1 MKARVT
7 LEDVGRLVGVSG
19 VTVSNV
25 INRRGGTS
33 AATQAKVWAAVE
45 ATGYVADPAAR
56 RLAGG
61 KTHTVG
67 VLVPNLSTQYA
78 SEIIRGV
85 SEALGAAGLDLLVS
99 TTQGASS
106 ERRQASFLAKLTDGL
121 LFLLPHEGRDGH
133 PDDQQND
140 HHGDLRTFD
149 LHGGPLVAIEY
160 RGEGRTRHSTTFPTV
175 NIDDYGGTRQAVR
188 YLASLGHRRV
198 GFIGGPPGRSAAEV
212 RLTAYRETLGAS
224 GLEVDPLLVA
234 DGDFT
239 QPSGFRAAH
248 ALLALPDPPTA
259 LFAANDVSAFGAVEA
274 VKDLGLRVPEDVS
287 VVGFDDVPMASQVFP
302 ALTTV
307 KRPLEQMGRAG
318 VALLLAQLRGET
330 VEADT
335 VLPTALVVR
344 SSSGPVPG
352 G

>member
-78 SEIIRGV
+78 SETIRGV
-85 SEALGAAGLDLLVS
+85 SEALGAAGMGLLVS
-99 TTQGASS
+99 TTPSVSS

-121 LFLLPHEGRDGH
+121 IFLLPHEGQG
-133 PDDQQND
+133 DQQD
-140 HHGDLRTFD
+140 EQQDDLRTFD

-160 RGEGRTRHSTTFPTV
+160 RGAGRTGGSAAFPTV
-175 NIDDYGGTRQAVR
+175 NIDDDGGTRQAVR
-188 YLASLGHRRV
+188 YLAALGHRRV

-212 RLTAYRETLGAS
+212 RLRAYRETLTAS
-224 GLEVDPLLVA
+224 GLEADPQLVA
-234 DGDFT
+234 AGDFT
-239 QPSGFRAAH
+239 QPAGFRAAH
-248 ALLALPDPPTA
+248 LLLARSDPPTA
-259 LFAANDVSAFGAVEA
+259 LFAANDVSAFGAIEA

-307 KRPLEQMGRAG
+307 RRPLEQMGRVA
-318 VALLLAQLRGET
+318 VALLVAQLRGET

-344 SSSGPVPG
+344 SSSGPLAG
-352 G
+352 R

>member
-61 KTHTVG
+61 KTGTVG

-78 SEIIRGV
+78 SETIRGV
-85 SEALGAAGLDLLVS
+85 SEALGAAGMGLLVS
-99 TTQGASS
+99 TTPNRSS
-106 ERRQASFLAKLTDGL
+106 ENRQANFLSKLTDGL
-121 LFLLPHEGRDGH
+121 LFVLPHESR
-133 PDDQQND
+133 DDQQD
-140 HHGDLRTFD
+140 GLQTFE

-160 RGEGRTRHSTTFPTV
+160 RGEGHTLPTV

-212 RLTAYRETLGAS
+212 RLQAYRETLTAS
-224 GLEVDPLLVA
+224 GLEADPQLVA
-234 DGDFT
+234 AGDFT
-239 QPSGFRAAH
+239 QPAGFRAAH
-248 ALLALPDPPTA
+248 ALLALSNPPTA
-259 LFAANDVSAFGAVEA
+259 LFAANDVSAFGAIEA
-274 VKDLGLRVPEDVS
+274 IKDLGLRVPEDVS

-307 KRPLEQMGRAG
+307 RRPLEQMGRVA

-344 SSSGPVPG
+344 SSSGPVPRG
-352 G
+352 

>member
-78 SEIIRGV
+78 SETIRGV
-85 SEALGAAGLDLLVS
+85 SEALGAAGMGLLVS
-99 TTQGASS
+99 TTPSVSS

-121 LFLLPHEGRDGH
+121 LFLLPHEGRD
-133 PDDQQND
+133 DQ
-140 HHGDLRTFD
+140 HGNLQTFE

-160 RGEGRTRHSTTFPTV
+160 RGEGRTGGLAAFPTV
-175 NIDDYGGTRQAVR
+175 TPSKLCRPADLPAAASPKNIST
-188 YLASLGHRRV
+188 
-198 GFIGGPPGRSAAEV
+198 
-212 RLTAYRETLGAS
+212 
-224 GLEVDPLLVA
+224 
-234 DGDFT
+234 
-239 QPSGFRAAH
+239 
-248 ALLALPDPPTA
+248 
-259 LFAANDVSAFGAVEA
+259 
-274 VKDLGLRVPEDVS
+274 
-287 VVGFDDVPMASQVFP
+287 
-302 ALTTV
+302 
-307 KRPLEQMGRAG
+307 
-318 VALLLAQLRGET
+318 
-330 VEADT
+330 
-335 VLPTALVVR
+335 
-344 SSSGPVPG
+344 
-352 G
+352 

>member
-25 INRRGGTS
+25 INHRGGTS

-61 KTHTVG
+61 KTDTVG

-78 SEIIRGV
+78 SETIRGV

-99 TTQGASS
+99 TTQGAAS

-121 LFLLPHEGRDGH
+121 LFLLPHEGRDEH
-133 PDDQQND
+133 QD
-140 HHGDLRTFD
+140 DLRTFD
-149 LHGGPLVAIEY
+149 LHGGPRVAIEY
-160 RGEGRTRHSTTFPTV
+160 RGEGHLLPTV

-212 RLTAYRETLGAS
+212 RLRAYLETLAET
-224 GLEVDPLLVA
+224 GLEADPGLVA
-234 DGDFT
+234 AGDFT
-239 QPSGFRAAH
+239 QPAGFRAAH

-302 ALTTV
+302 PLTTV
-307 KRPLEQMGRAG
+307 RRPLEQMGRVG
-318 VALLLAQLRGET
+318 VALLLARLRGEA
-330 VEADT
+330 VELGT